1 MEGLSLP
8 PNPTRVGGAQ
18 VDYSWQEICSIGNG
32 VELLELVLA
41 SKNYLAVWFPR
52 AFPRYWCIAEQ
63 SKDTPQAP
71 YVRGAFV
78 YQAYEQW
85 ADPNFGLGL
94 GDIQISLGQGPR

>member
-94 GDIQISLGQGPR
+94 GDIQISLG